1 MNNMQPAPRDVEFT
15 RTVELV
21 DGREIEV
28 SIEGIAHLAVEEPM
42 GEVTSVTDENGKMD
56 RSLICD
62 SDWAEILDKIAQE
75 LYRD

>member
-1 MNNMQPAPRDVEFT
+1 MTNISPRDVEFM

-21 DGREIEV
+21 DGRELEV
-28 SIEGIAHLAVEEPM
+28 SVEGIAYFAVEEPI

-62 SDWAEILDKIAQE
+62 SDWADILDKIAQE
-75 LYRD
+75 LYR

>member
-1 MNNMQPAPRDVEFT
+1 MNNMQPAPRNVEFI

-28 SIEGIAHLAVEEPM
+28 SIEGTAYFDSEAPI